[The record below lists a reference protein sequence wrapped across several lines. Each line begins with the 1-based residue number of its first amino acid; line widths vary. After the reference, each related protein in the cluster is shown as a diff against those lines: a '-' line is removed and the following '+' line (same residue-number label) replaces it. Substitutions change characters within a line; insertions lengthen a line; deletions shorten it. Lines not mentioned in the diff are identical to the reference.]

1 MSFLEVHSLMEKK
14 TQQLTMIQLS
24 MWQVASGINQTK
36 PPMMATS
43 LWILSLKI
51 QVGEEGL
58 AKEIISK
65 DWT

>member
-1 MSFLEVHSLMEKK
+1 MEKE

-36 PPMMATS
+36 PRYDGH
-43 LWILSLKI
+43 LIVDLSLKI

-58 AKEIISK
+58 AKEIISR

>member
-1 MSFLEVHSLMEKK
+1 MEKK

-36 PPMMATS
+36 PPYDGH
-43 LWILSLKI
+43 LIVDLSLTI

-58 AKEIISK
+58 AKEIISR